1 MCIRPPAG
9 RPFVSATSFRLQ
21 CAQPSLGEE
30 QARTASPFKPYR
42 PSTPQLRSGG
52 GEHSRIMSSASTATS
67 GELPFSDWEVEGEA
81 LEVCRHPDG
90 TPIVLGQ
97 GSFGTVSQRN

>member
-1 MCIRPPAG
+1 
-9 RPFVSATSFRLQ
+9 
-21 CAQPSLGEE
+21 
-30 QARTASPFKPYR
+30 
-42 PSTPQLRSGG
+42 
-52 GEHSRIMSSASTATS
+52 MSSASTATS